1 MTANNVIIEMRN
13 ISKCFPGVRANDSV
27 NLTLYEGEVHA
38 LLGENGAGKSTL
50 MSVLTGNYRPDEG
63 EFFFRGEQVQLRKP
77 KDAVRLGIGMVH
89 QHFRLVET
97 LSAVENIV
105 LSSRQSGFLWRE
117 KKNVQNVLAFAKQY
131 GMHVDAGA
139 KIWQL
144 SIGEQQRVEIVKL
157 LYQGTEVLILD
168 EPTAVLTPQEA
179 NALFSNLKNMA
190 KMGKTVV
197 FITHKLNEVMA
208 FADRITVLRAGKSV
222 ATMKTDETNKEELT
236 RLMVGRKVNQ
246 SKNLDVGRTQVGEC
260 VLQLDK
266 VTALNERRLPALCN
280 LNLTVHA
287 GEIVCVAGV
296 AGNGQKELGEVIA
309 GLRKITSGSI
319 CLKGQKLQSCR
330 VKDLIKKGVAFIH
343 EDRLGMGLV
352 PNLNMHRNL
361 ILRDY
366 DSPDSSRWCI
376 LREKEIAKRTENII
390 ESFNIYC
397 TGPNRPVKLMSG
409 GNQQKLLLAR
419 EVEKSPVLVVAIY
432 PVRGLDIA
440 AAESIH
446 RVFLEQKAK
455 GTGIL
460 LISEDLDEIFAIADS
475 IAVLHGGNIVGMLR
489 REEATYEEVGRMMLG
504 EIDHSQLEIPVGEG
518 A

>member
-1 MTANNVIIEMRN
+1 MENAVVIEMKN
-13 ISKCFPGVRANDSV
+13 ISKSFPGIKANDSV

-50 MSVLTGNYRPDEG
+50 MSILTGNYRPDEG
-63 EFFFRGEQVQLRKP
+63 EFFFRGERIHLRKP

-97 LSAVENIV
+97 LSAVENII
-105 LSSRQSGFLWRE
+105 LSSRQGGFSLRPKE
-117 KKNVQNVLAFAKQY
+117 SEQKILACARQY
-131 GMHVDAGA
+131 GMHIDANA

-179 NALFSNLKNMA
+179 RALFSNLNKMA

-222 ATMKTDETNKEELT
+222 ATVKTSETSKEELT
-236 RLMVGRKVNQ
+236 RLMVGRAVTQ
-246 SKNLDVGRTQVGEC
+246 SKNEDAGSVQAGEC
-260 VLQLDK
+260 VLQLEK
-266 VTALNERRLPALCN
+266 VSALNDRRLPALCN
-280 LNLTVHA
+280 LDLTVNA
-287 GEIVCVAGV
+287 GEIVCVAGI
-296 AGNGQKELGEVIA
+296 AGNGQKELGEAIA
-309 GLRKITSGSI
+309 GLRKIKNGSI
-319 CLKGQKLQSCR
+319 ALCGQKLQNCR
-330 VKDLIKKGVAFIH
+330 VKDMIKKGVAFIH

-352 PNLNMHRNL
+352 PNLNMYRNL

-366 DSPDSSRWCI
+366 DSPASSRLGI
-376 LREKEIAKRTENII
+376 LREKEIARRTENII
-390 ESFNIYC
+390 KDFNIYC
-397 TGPNRPVKLMSG
+397 AGPDRPVKLMSG

-419 EVEKSPVLVVAIY
+419 EVEKSPALIVAIY
-432 PVRGLDIA
+432 PVRGLDIG
-440 AAESIH
+440 AAEAIH
-446 RVFLEQKAK
+446 QVFLSQKKDGCA
-455 GTGIL
+455 IL
-460 LISEDLDEIFAIADS
+460 LISEDLDEIFAIADR
-475 IAVLHGGNIVGMLR
+475 IAVLCEGRIVGLLR
-489 REEATYEEVGRMMLG
+489 REEATYERVGRLMLG
-504 EIDHSQLEIPVGEG
+504 ETDENYPSVSDKEG